1 MSKQMTLMNAKI
13 TRIETIPLKIKM
25 EKVATGSTLKLS
37 HRCTILT
44 RIHTDAGVVGECFNG
59 NDDAL
64 QVGVI
69 QMIQQEWQE
78 VEGSEELSG

>member
-1 MSKQMTLMNAKI
+1 MMSAQQNLMNAKI
-13 TRIETIPLKIKM
+13 TRIETIPLKVKM

-44 RIHTDAGVVGECFNG
+44 RIHTDSGVVGECFNG

-64 QVGVI
+64 QASVI
-69 QMIQQEWQE
+69 QMIQQ
-78 VEGSEELSG
+78 